1 MSEIIQP
8 AIVVENLGKCYT
20 RASTQKPRTF
30 MEAALKGFQNMRPEA
45 EFWALKDVSF
55 SVAPGQMLGVLGH
68 NGAGKST
75 LLQVVSG
82 IVRADRGSVQV
93 AGRMGALLDIGAG
106 FHPDL
111 TGRENILISA
121 VVGGLT
127 RREAKA
133 QFDSIVAFSELEAF
147 IDNPLRTYSTGMQM
161 RLGFAV
167 AIHTVPDVLLVDEFL
182 SVGDI
187 AFQSKCL
194 DRIMQLKNNG
204 CAIVLISH
212 NADQVRTLCDQALW
226 LRHGETKAYGDP
238 ESIATRY
245 MGNMDLKAQ
254 GQALHQ
260 YSQEIRIEKVY
271 AMQGSDRYT
280 GSIDSGEAVKFVVRY
295 HSDMIL
301 PNAVFNLSLC
311 DEEGQI
317 AFNAS
322 TAGAGL
328 KVPIWEGFGEVGLW
342 IDRLDLAGKQYYI
355 NIGIHSADWSKTY
368 DYHWQRY
375 PFAIHWTPEENSI
388 LNPPRH
394 WEMVMGDRWLPLRY
408 VHGKASGNDAL

>member
-1 MSEIIQP
+1 MQAEIVQP
-8 AIVVENLGKCYT
+8 AIVVQNLGKCYS

-30 MEAALKGFQNMRPEA
+30 MEAALQGFHNMRPESQ
-45 EFWALKDVSF
+45 FWALDNVSF
-55 SVAPGQMLGVLGH
+55 AVAPGQMLGVLGH

-82 IVRADRGSVQV
+82 IVRPDRGSVQV

-121 VVGGLT
+121 IVGGLT
-127 RREAKA
+127 RKEAEE

-182 SVGDI
+182 SVGDL

-204 CAIVLISH
+204 CAIILISH

-226 LRHGETKAYGDP
+226 LQNGTVKAYGEP
-238 ESIATRY
+238 ELIADRY
-245 MGNMDLKAQ
+245 VGNMDLKSQ
-254 GQALHQ
+254 GQVLHE
-260 YSQEIRIEKVY
+260 YSQEIRIEKVE
-271 AMQGSDRYT
+271 AIRADGPARSVDAGAPVRFVIRY
-280 GSIDSGEAVKFVVRY
+280 EARQIF
-295 HSDMIL
+295 
-301 PNAVFNLSLC
+301 PNAIFSFNLC
-311 DEEGQI
+311 DEEGKI
-317 AFNAS
+317 VFTTN
-322 TAGAGL
+322 TATQELTIPIYEGAG
-328 KVPIWEGFGEVGLW
+328 EVALAV
-342 IDRLDLAGKQYYI
+342 DRLDLEGRTYFM
-355 NIGIHSADWSKTY
+355 NVGIYSSDWSKTY

-375 PFAIHWTPEENSI
+375 PFEIHWTPQENSI
-388 LNPPRH
+388 LNPPKH
-394 WEMVMGDRWLPLRY
+394 WEI
-408 VHGKASGNDAL
+408 N

>member
-1 MSEIIQP
+1 MKP
-8 AIVVENLGKCYT
+8 AIVVENLGKRYI
-20 RASTQKPRTF
+20 RASTQRPRTF
-30 MEAALKGFQNMRPEA
+30 MEAALQGFRNMGAES
-45 EFWALKDVSF
+45 EFWALREVSF
-55 SVAPGQMLGVLGH
+55 AVSPGQMLGVLGH

-82 IVRADRGSVQV
+82 IVRPDRGSVTV
-93 AGRMGALLDIGAG
+93 TGRMGALLDIGAG

-111 TGRENILISA
+111 TGRENVLISA

-127 RREAKA
+127 RREAQA
-133 QFDSIVAFSELEAF
+133 QFDAIVEFSELAAF

-194 DRIMQLKNNG
+194 ARIMNLKNNG
-204 CAIVLISH
+204 CAIILISH

-226 LRHGETKAYGDP
+226 LRQGETKAYGDP
-238 ESIATRY
+238 EAIATRY

-254 GQALHQ
+254 GQVLHE

-271 AMQGSDRYT
+271 TMQGDRYT
-280 GSIDSGEAVKFVVRY
+280 GSIDSGTAVKFVVRY
-295 HSDMIL
+295 YSEQIF
-301 PNAVFNLSLC
+301 PNAIFNLSLC
-311 DEEGQI
+311 DEEGRI
-317 AFNAS
+317 VFNTS
-322 TAGAGL
+322 TLGHGL
-328 KVPIWEGFGEVGLW
+328 TMPIWEGFGEVALK
-342 IDRLDLAGKQYYI
+342 IDRLDLAGQQYYI
-355 NIGIHSADWSKTY
+355 NVGIYSPDWSKTY

-388 LNPPRH
+388 LHPPLC
-394 WEMVMGDRWLPLRY
+394 WEVARGDRW
-408 VHGKASGNDAL
+408 VALDREE

>member
-1 MSEIIQP
+1 MQP
-8 AIVVENLGKCYT
+8 AIVVQTLGKCYT
-20 RASTQKPRTF
+20 RANSQRPRTF
-30 MEAALKGFQNMRPEA
+30 MEAALQGFRNMRPESQ
-45 EFWALKDVSF
+45 FWALQNVSF

-82 IVRADRGSVQV
+82 IVRPDEGSVQV

-127 RREAKA
+127 SREAKA

-182 SVGDI
+182 SVGDL

-204 CAIVLISH
+204 CAIILISH

-226 LRHGETKAYGDP
+226 LQNGTTKAYGDP
-238 ESIATRY
+238 ELIADRY
-245 MGNMDLKAQ
+245 VGNMDLKSQ
-254 GQALHQ
+254 GQTLHE
-260 YSQEIRIEKVY
+260 YSQEIRIEHVY
-271 AMQGSDRYT
+271 AIRSDGHAR
-280 GSIDSGEAVKFVVRY
+280 SVDAGEAVRFVIRY
-295 HSDMIL
+295 ESQQIF
-301 PNAVFNLSLC
+301 PNALFSLNLC
-311 DEEGQI
+311 DEDGQVVFI
-317 AFNAS
+317 TNTGTS
-322 TAGAGL
+322 EL
-328 KVPIWEGFGEVGLW
+328 VIPIWEGFGEVALVV
-342 IDRLDLAGKQYYI
+342 DRLDLEGKKYYI
-355 NIGIHSADWSKTY
+355 NVGIYAPDWSKTY
-368 DYHWQRY
+368 DYHWQQY
-375 PFAIHWTPEENSI
+375 PFEIHWTLPENSI
-388 LNPPRH
+388 LNPPRR
-394 WEMVMGDRWLPLRY
+394 WEIAKNDRWIPLTSQE
-408 VHGKASGNDAL
+408 VEVIE

>member
-1 MSEIIQP
+1 MSQSPLSNSQP

-30 MEAALKGFQNMRPEA
+30 MEAALKGFRDMRPEA
-45 EFWALKDVSF
+45 EFWALQDVSF

-82 IVRADRGSVQV
+82 IVRPDRGAVQV

-111 TGRENILISA
+111 TGRENVLISA

-127 RREAKA
+127 RREASA
-133 QFDSIVAFSELEAF
+133 QFDSIVAFSELESF

-182 SVGDI
+182 SVGDL

-226 LRHGETKAYGDP
+226 LQQGKAKAYGDP
-238 ESIATRY
+238 EVIADRY
-245 MGNMDLKAQ
+245 VGNMDLKAQ
-254 GQALHQ
+254 GQELHS
-260 YSQEIRIEKVY
+260 YSQEIRIENVY
-271 AMQGSDRYT
+271 AAQETERR
-280 GSIDSGEAVKFVVRY
+280 SIDSGTAVRFIIRY
-295 HSDMIL
+295 QSKQ
-301 PNAVFNLSLC
+301 VFLNVIFSLNLC

-317 AFNAS
+317 VFNTN
-322 TAGAGL
+322 TATREL
-328 KVPIWEGFGEVGLW
+328 MIPIWEGDGEVALVV
-342 IDRLDLAGKQYYI
+342 DRLDLSGKHYYM
-355 NIGIHSADWSKTY
+355 NVGIYSPDWSKTY

-375 PFAIHWTPEENSI
+375 PFEIHWTPEENSI
-388 LNPPRH
+388 LHPPCH
-394 WEMVMGDRWLPLRY
+394 WEISKDDRWLPLTT
-408 VHGKASGNDAL
+408 KQTNEI